1 MSNKWASNNTT
12 ECFNDEILPTIL
24 NEIKKE
30 QDIVSTSNESQSS
43 LNKTEQD

>member
-1 MSNKWASNNTT
+1 MPHSWISNGTT

-30 QDIVSTSNESQSS
+30 QDIVSTSSEN
-43 LNKTEQD
+43 